1 MSIQTEISRIQGA
14 RDTLRTKAVELKIS
28 AGTEKLDELAE
39 DYSGIINQGSIS
51 AQVKEGE
58 TYTIPK
64 GYHDG
69 TGTISGVAG
78 GGNYTLQSKQATP
91 TKKPQQ
97 ITPDEG
103 YYGLS
108 DVTVQAIPAQ
118 YQDTSSVTAT
128 EDDVL
133 TGKVIVTA
141 NGSVTPGTMPNN
153 GTVSKTLDAAS
164 PSYTVP
170 KGYHSGTGTV
180 KLVTEEKTVTP
191 TKSSQPITPTAGK
204 VLSKVTVNAI
214 PANYVDTTD
223 GTATAPDMLS
233 GKTAYVDG
241 DKVTGSMPNN
251 GAVNGSINGLSSTSY
266 SIPAGY
272 TTGGKVSLTG
282 DIESALADI

>member
-1 MSIQTEISRIQGA
+1 MSIQTEISRIQEA

-39 DYSGIINQGSIS
+39 DYGGITNQGGVT
-51 AQVKEGE
+51 AQVREGE

-69 TGTISGVAG
+69 TGTVSGVAG
-78 GGNYTLQSKQATP
+78 GGNYNLQSKQVTP

-108 DVTVQAIPAQ
+108 DVTVGAIPAQ

-133 TGKVIVTA
+133 TGKVIVTSD
-141 NGSVTPGTMPNN
+141 GSVVPGSMPNN

-164 PSYTVP
+164 TSYTVP
-170 KGYHSGTGTV
+170 KGYHSGTGSV
-180 KLVTEEKTVTP
+180 KIVTEEKTVTP
-191 TKSSQPITPTAGK
+191 TKAAQPITPTSGK
-204 VLSKVTVNAI
+204 VLSKVTVAAI
-214 PANYVDTTD
+214 PAQYITTTD
-223 GTATAPDMLS
+223 ATAAATDILS
-233 GKTAYVDG
+233 GKTAYVNG
-241 DKVTGSMPNN
+241 TKVTGSMENN
-251 GAVNGSINGLSSTSY
+251 GAISGSIDGISGTSY
-266 SIPAGY
+266 AVPAGY
-272 TTGGKVSLTG
+272 TSGGTVTLTG
-282 DIESALADI
+282 DIEAALADI

>member
-1 MSIQTEISRIQGA
+1 MSIQTEISRIQAA
-14 RDTLRTKAVELKIS
+14 RDTLRAKAVELKIS

-39 DYSGIINQGSIS
+39 DYDGIANQGGVS

-69 TGTISGVAG
+69 TGTVSGVAG
-78 GGNYTLQSKQATP
+78 GGSYNLQSKQATP

-97 ITPDEG
+97 ITADEG

-108 DVTVQAIPAQ
+108 DVTVNAIPAQ

-128 EDDVL
+128 EADVL

-141 NGSVTPGTMPNN
+141 DGSVVPGSMPNN

-164 PSYTVP
+164 TSYTVA
-170 KGYHSGTGTV
+170 KGYHSGTGSV
-180 KLVTEEKTVTP
+180 KIVTEEKTVTP
-191 TKSSQPITPTAGK
+191 TKSAQPITPTSGK

-214 PANYVDTTD
+214 PENYVDTED
-223 GTATAPDMLS
+223 GTATAADILS
-233 GKTAYVDG
+233 GKTAYVGG
-241 DKVTGSMPNN
+241 DKVTGAMKNN
-251 GAVNGSINGLSSTSY
+251 GAVNGSIDGLSGTSY
-266 SIPAGY
+266 AVPSGY
-272 TTGGKVSLTG
+272 TTGGTVTLTG
-282 DIESALADI
+282 DIEEALADI